1 MGPSLGFF
9 SVLHGYVYVQC
20 VTFDGRLSV
29 GTLQMMKEV
38 CEGTIVGNWGSCSSK
53 TIWFLPVQRN
63 LLRILWKDFSGSWN
77 QRKNCR
83 ETGAETETLKGK
95 TVRFSFSSQVSCIM
109 L

>member
-1 MGPSLGFF
+1 M
-9 SVLHGYVYVQC
+9 HVQC

-53 TIWFLPVQRN
+53 TVWFLPVQRN